1 MLLFKLTSKSEVSS
15 CGRRKNHEQKYNR
28 INSEAISGDNYDDE
42 VTPIGPLSSQT
53 ARQGGFSVLLCR
65 FCLYSNNEYDIIIPF
80 KDKVGIALEEINKT
94 QRRVKLSVP
103 AQVDNMKKRG
113 IRFEI
118 VNEANAKRFLEN
130 NTYYFK
136 LKAYEKDFE
145 QYRKGDKQGQYV
157 HLDFAYLQDLSTIDS
172 RLRKILLQMCVDIEH
187 FLKVYMLRDFNKT
200 DEDGYDIIEEFD
212 RRNPDVIREIINKKN
227 GSTCS
232 ELISKYGNDFAIW
245 NIVEV
250 LSFRQ
255 TITLFTLYCERQLKN
270 VKLENALFSVRKLRN
285 AAAHNNCLINN
296 LQKTEDFKYNRD
308 VVQFIRDNISEI
320 GDGKI
325 TRWMK
330 HPVVHD
336 YIVLLHTYC
345 QIVPQ
350 PTKGKALQELKEF
363 YEGRM
368 LKHKEYYLKNQVIQ
382 SAYEF
387 TKKIIDKLTEECI

>member
-1 MLLFKLTSKSEVSS
+1 MEENNKS
-15 CGRRKNHEQKYNR
+15 
-28 INSEAISGDNYDDE
+28 
-42 VTPIGPLSSQT
+42 
-53 ARQGGFSVLLCR
+53 
-65 FCLYSNNEYDIIIPF
+65 
-80 KDKVGIALEEINKT
+80 
-94 QRRVKLSVP
+94 QRRVKLSIP
-103 AQVDNMKKRG
+103 GQVDNMKKKG

-118 VNEANAKRFLEN
+118 VSEADAKRFLEN

-145 QYRKGDKQGQYV
+145 QYQKGEKKGQYV
-157 HLDFAYLQDLSTIDS
+157 NLDFAYLQDLSTIDS

-200 DEDGYDIIEEFD
+200 DEDGYEIIEEFN
-212 RRNPDVIREIINKKN
+212 RRNPEAIREIKDKKN

-232 ELISKYGNDFAIW
+232 ELITKYGDDFAIW

-255 TITLFTLYCERQLKN
+255 TIALFTLYCERQMQN

-296 LQKTEDFKYNRD
+296 LQKTEEFKYNRD
-308 VVQFIRDNISEI
+308 VTQFIRDNVTGI
-320 GDGKI
+320 GENKI

-336 YIVLLHTYC
+336 FIVLLHIYC
-345 QIVPQ
+345 QVVPQ
-350 PTKGKALQELKEF
+350 PTKGKAMTELKEF

-368 LKHKEYYLKNQVIQ
+368 LKHKEYYQKNQVIQ
-382 SAYEF
+382 SAYDF
-387 TKKIIDKLTEECI
+387 TKKIIDKFMEQCV